1 MTMTTRNRLAG
12 AILALASCAMLPN
25 VATAAEIK
33 VIASNAVKEA
43 YTDIVPAFEKASGH
57 KVSTVWG
64 GTLDITR
71 RISAGEVFDIV
82 VIPASGIDSLIRDG
96 RLAAGSRVDFAKSG
110 IGIARHPS
118 APKPDVSSGDALKAS
133 LLSAHSIVLSS
144 GPSSFYLLDLFKKWG
159 IADTLAP
166 KIKRLASGL
175 SVGESLVKHEGD
187 IGFTQI
193 SEFLAIKGIDY
204 VGPLP
209 ADVQHMTVFSIGVH
223 AAAPAA
229 APAREL
235 IGFLTSPEAA
245 KALHHSGME
254 PGWVK

>member
-1 MTMTTRNRLAG
+1 MTMNTKTRLAG
-12 AILALASCAMLPN
+12 AILALALCATLPN
-25 VATAAEIK
+25 NAGAAEIK

-43 YTDIVPAFEKASGH
+43 YTDVVPAFEKTSGH
-57 KVSTVWG
+57 KVTTIWG
-64 GTLDITR
+64 GTIDITR
-71 RISAGEVFDIV
+71 RVSAGEVFDIV
-82 VIPASGIDSLIRDG
+82 VIPASGIDSLIREG
-96 RLAAGSRVDFAKSG
+96 RLAAGNRIDFAKSG
-110 IGIARHPS
+110 IGVARHPS

-133 LLSAHSIVLSS
+133 LLSARSIVLSS

-159 IADTLAP
+159 VADALAP

-175 SVGESLVKHEGD
+175 SVGESLAKHEGD

-209 ADVQHMTVFSIGVH
+209 ADIQQMTVFSMGVH

-229 APAREL
+229 DPARQL
-235 IGFLTSPEAA
+235 LGFLTSPEAA

-254 PGWVK
+254 PGWTK

>member
-1 MTMTTRNRLAG
+1 MNTRSRLAG
-12 AILALASCAMLPN
+12 AILALVSWTILPTIG
-25 VATAAEIK
+25 TAAEIK

-43 YTDIVPAFEKASGH
+43 YMDLVPAFEKASGH

-133 LLSAHSIVLSS
+133 LLSARSIVLSS

-175 SVGESLVKHEGD
+175 SVGESLAKHEGD

-223 AAAPAA
+223 AAALAA

>member
-1 MTMTTRNRLAG
+1 M
-12 AILALASCAMLPN
+12 
-25 VATAAEIK
+25 
-33 VIASNAVKEA
+33 
-43 YTDIVPAFEKASGH
+43 PAFEKTSGH
-57 KVSTVWG
+57 KVTTVWG

-71 RISAGEVFDIV
+71 RVSGGEVFDIV

-110 IGIARHPS
+110 IGVARHPS
-118 APKPDVSSGDALKAS
+118 APKPDVSSGEALKAS
-133 LLSAHSIVLSS
+133 LLSARSIVLSS

-175 SVGESLVKHEGD
+175 SVGESLAKHEGD

-229 APAREL
+229 DPARQL

>member
-12 AILALASCAMLPN
+12 TILALAFCAMLPN
-25 VATAAEIK
+25 TGTAAEIK

-43 YTDIVPAFEKASGH
+43 YADLVPAFETTTGH
-57 KVSTVWG
+57 KVTTVWG

-71 RISAGEVFDIV
+71 RVSAGEVFDIV
-82 VIPASGIDSLIRDG
+82 VIPASGIDTLIRDG
-96 RLAAGSRVDFAKSG
+96 RLAAGSRIDFAKSG
-110 IGIARHPS
+110 IGVARHPS
-118 APKPDVSSGDALKAS
+118 TPKPDVSSGDALKAS
-133 LLSAHSIVLSS
+133 LVSARSIVLSS

-175 SVGESLVKHEGD
+175 SVGESLAKHEGD

-209 ADVQHMTVFSIGVH
+209 ADVQHLTVFAMGVH

-229 APAREL
+229 APARQL

>member
-1 MTMTTRNRLAG
+1 MNTRNRLAG
-12 AILALASCAMLPN
+12 AILALTFCAMLPN
-25 VATAAEIK
+25 IGTAAEIK

-43 YTDIVPAFEKASGH
+43 YADLVPAFEKTSGH
-57 KVSTVWG
+57 KVTTVWG

-71 RISAGEVFDIV
+71 RVSAGEVFDIV

-96 RLAAGSRVDFAKSG
+96 RLAAGSRIDFAKSG
-110 IGIARHPS
+110 IGVARHPS
-118 APKPDVSSGDALKAS
+118 APKPDVSSADALKAS
-133 LLSAHSIVLSS
+133 LVSARSIVLSS

-175 SVGESLVKHEGD
+175 SVGESLARHEGD

-209 ADVQHMTVFSIGVH
+209 ADIQHMTVFAMGVH

-229 APAREL
+229 APARQL
-235 IGFLTSPEAA
+235 TGFLTSSEAA